1 MRACPRLKDILQNNW
16 PGFFKKKK
24 KKKGKVMKNK
34 ERLRNC
40 SKLKEIKEA

>member
-1 MRACPRLKDILQNNW
+1 MRACPRLRDILQNNW
-16 PGFFKKKK
+16 PGFFKK